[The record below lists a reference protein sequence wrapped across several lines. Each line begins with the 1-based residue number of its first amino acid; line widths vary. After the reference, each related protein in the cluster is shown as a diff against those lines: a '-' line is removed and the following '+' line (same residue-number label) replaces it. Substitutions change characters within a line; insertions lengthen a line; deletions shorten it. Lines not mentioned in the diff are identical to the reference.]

1 MRKFGLAAL
10 ASAAALSMF
19 LSSAATTLANVSQT
33 FYGRVIHVSDTNLK
47 VQNPTT
53 GKVMSFVFVPGA
65 TKIVEDTGN
74 PKKIADV
81 HNGQPVKII
90 YDTTALG
97 ARHLDQII
105 TLHRGM
111 SSR

>member
-1 MRKFGLAAL
+1 MRKFGFAAL
-10 ASAAALSMF
+10 AGAAALSM
-19 LSSAATTLANVSQT
+19 LMSSATATLANVSEK
-33 FYGRVIHVSDTNLK
+33 FYGRVVHVSDTNLK

-74 PKKIADV
+74 PKKMADV
-81 HNGQPVKII
+81 HPGQAVEVI